1 MSLSSNLLADSNHNF
16 LSENR
21 TSVTSNLTSISYSS
35 LLKPYNKENE
45 VKYRSN
51 WIIQQGNKSKIS
63 LKMNHTTSEKNNFFL
78 LKYEKRIKT
87 NYHLIIEEY
96 DRETLSI
103 ILKL

>member
-1 MSLSSNLLADSNHNF
+1 
-16 LSENR
+16 
-21 TSVTSNLTSISYSS
+21 
-35 LLKPYNKENE
+35 
-45 VKYRSN
+45 
-51 WIIQQGNKSKIS
+51 
-63 LKMNHTTSEKNNFFL
+63 MNHTTREKNNFFL